1 MTNPPTL
8 TTLPTIAI
16 EFFPVDSV
24 RMWDNARNQFS
35 QQELADLA
43 RTILETEGVLQAP
56 IGYRVDDAPMAVEL
70 VAGERRWRAY
80 KLLRDQGHEHYA
92 QVPVRLIRR
101 PTEREA
107 YKWSL
112 IENVQRENLKPSE
125 LGDWLAKMLELEDE
139 ATGCAVW
146 TMESLGEEIGKTKA
160 YVSYLLTSRRAPE
173 EVRRLVDDGK
183 CPLKIATMIGGLPAS
198 MRDGAAAEMVTGP
211 IGVMSEAQAQAWLAD
226 KYRRDLRHADFD
238 RDSTG
243 LAGSPACVKCEW
255 WGGNRDDIAG
265 KNAVH
270 VCLNPICFRRKQ
282 IAASATRTEG
292 PSMVLDDGEAAG
304 LWEPHTGL
312 LSPESGYIDVTERP
326 SPTVLADVARSAG
339 AVVPTW
345 GEVLRGSSLETAV
358 AAFGPN
364 GARHVLVETGEALR
378 VAASS
383 RWGQLFKE
391 GAVAGYLSPE
401 EKSAER
407 AAKAAG
413 DKEFRAFVTEGL
425 CELVRGCATEDAE
438 RAVMTHAIRA
448 AVEDLC
454 KGDDLTLLAEV
465 LGVPMRDR
473 AVGEAIDGWLVNEA
487 RAVDLLR
494 ALVAVMLVRR
504 VRYEG
509 FAPLV
514 QDEGAP
520 LAELCALA
528 DFDAAD
534 WNKRAKRKRQAAE
547 MHAREAAMA
556 KAKEKAG
563 KAIEARRTKGE

>member
-1 MTNPPTL
+1 MTNTPI
-8 TTLPTIAI
+8 TTTPPTIAI
-16 EFFPVDSV
+16 EFFPVDAV

-43 RTILETEGVLQAP
+43 RTIRETEGVLQMP
-56 IGYRVDDAPMAVEL
+56 IGYEVDEDPIAVEL

-80 KLLRDQGHEHYA
+80 KLLRDQGHAEYA

-101 PTEREA
+101 PSEREA

-139 ATGCAVW
+139 ATGRPVW
-146 TMESLGEEIGKTKA
+146 TLASLGEEIGKSNG
-160 YVSYLLTSRRAPE
+160 YVSQLLTSRRAPE
-173 EVRRLVDDGK
+173 SVRRLVDEGK
-183 CPLKIATMIGGLPAS
+183 CPLKIATMIGGLPGS
-198 MRDGAAAEMVTGP
+198 MREGAAAEMVTGP
-211 IGVMSEAQAQAWLAD
+211 LGVMGEVQAQAWMAEH
-226 KYRRDLRHADFD
+226 YRRDLRHADFD
-238 RDSTG
+238 KEAIG
-243 LAGSPACVKCEW
+243 LAGAPACVKCEW
-255 WGGNRDDIAG
+255 WGGNRDDVAG

-270 VCLNPICFRRKQ
+270 VCLNPICYRSKQ
-282 IAASATRTEG
+282 IAAAATQAEG
-292 PSMVLDDGEAAG
+292 PTMVLDDAEAAR

-345 GEVLRGSSLETAV
+345 GEVLRGAGLDTAV
-358 AAFGPN
+358 AAFAPN
-364 GARHVLVETGEALR
+364 GARHLLVETGEALR

-407 AAKAAG
+407 QAKAAG
-413 DKEFRAFVTEGL
+413 DKEFRAMVGEGL
-425 CELVRGCATEDAE
+425 CELVRGFSAAE
-438 RAVMTHAIRA
+438 QPVLTHAIRA

-454 KGDDLTLLAEV
+454 KGDDLALLAEV
-465 LGVPMRDR
+465 LGVSGRDQGI
-473 AVGEAIDGWLVNEA
+473 GEAIDAWLKGQATYDGLVS
-487 RAVDLLR
+487 
-494 ALVAVMLVRR
+494 ALVAVLLVRR

-528 DFDAAD
+528 NFDAAD

-547 MHAREAAMA
+547 MHAREAAMQ

-563 KAIEARRTKGE
+563 KAIEGRRTKGE